1 MAWEDFERNGIKGTS
16 GDRPI
21 DEFAFALQRI
31 TTAYEDRYSRKP
43 LVHELL
49 YALETV
55 VGSSPTR
62 YVSDPQGL
70 KLGEIIVQRD
80 YELDEVDKTPYEA
93 VYTEATW
100 PGYHLVLQRGL
111 NGHSQAEVEVIKI
124 PTLELR
130 ERTLVCEYNILADD
144 INEQMARSLIVSV
157 LLDDYCDG
165 YYKDKADE
173 IQFIKVK
180 SNGQRP
186 NGH

>member
-1 MAWEDFERNGIKGTS
+1 MAWEDFERNGVKGMS

-31 TTAYEDRYSRKP
+31 TTAYEERFSRKP
-43 LVHELL
+43 FVNELL

-55 VGSSPTR
+55 VGTSPTR
-62 YVSDPQGL
+62 YVSDPEGL
-70 KLGEIIVQRD
+70 SLGEIMVQRD
-80 YELDEVDKTPYEA
+80 YEDDDDQTEYEA

-100 PGYHLVLQRGL
+100 PGYHVVLQRGL
-111 NGHSQAEVEVIKI
+111 NRHSQAEVEVIKI

-130 ERTLVCEYNILADD
+130 ERTLVCEYNILTDD
-144 INEQMARSLIVSV
+144 ISEQRAHSLITNV

-165 YYKDKADE
+165 YYQDKADK

-180 SNGQRP
+180 SNGQGT